1 MSVILRRSSAFLEI
15 SDIASALEHLQSLM
29 DAEIDLFQ
37 VEKRIRGRV
46 KKQMEKSQREY
57 YLNEQMKAIQKELGE
72 MDDAPNEIDDLQNKI
87 TEARMSEEAL
97 EKANAELGKLK
108 MMSPMSAEA
117 SVVRGYLDWMVSI
130 PWSKRSK
137 VGMTSSGAAGVWTR
151 TTYGLE
157 EVKERILEYLAVQ
170 KRVRKLKGPVLCLV
184 GPPGVGKTSLG
195 ESIAEPLT
203 EVYSHGL
210 GRC

>member
-1 MSVILRRSSAFLEI
+1 MKSSAFLRSRIFGERL
-15 SDIASALEHLQSLM
+15 AHLQSLM
-29 DAEIDLFQ
+29 DAEIDVFQ

-87 TEARMSEEAL
+87 NEARMSEEAF
-97 EKANAELGKLK
+97 EKANAELSKLK

-130 PWSKRSK
+130 PGQSAARS
-137 VGMTSSGAAGVWTR
+137 GTTSS
-151 TTYGLE
+151 
-157 EVKERILEYLAVQ
+157 ER
-170 KRVRKLKGPVLCLV
+170 RVCCDADHLW
-184 GPPGVGKTSLG
+184 LG
-195 ESIAEPLT
+195 GGQRADP
-203 EVYSHGL
+203 
-210 GRC
+210 